1 MTLLRRPR
9 ICTKDV
15 PSRFILG
22 VMGADPVSVKQKY
35 RRYWILTGTLG
46 LFIFHPFST
55 DLSLSDPRG
64 MSLYHLP
71 GESSS
76 HDVSAK
82 QLSSSQGEHSHKE
95 KKIFEILSG
104 FKTGLDK
111 NQEKKL
117 ASFIHQESRRYGFD
131 PELIIAVISTESS
144 FYNWAISPKGAVGL
158 MQIIPTTGKQ
168 VAEMN
173 DIVWH
178 GKDPLFDPFLNIRLG
193 IHYLWMLYLKFG
205 DISLALTAYNHGP
218 GKVLRWIKAGDTIPT
233 DYSEKVFTYY
243 EQFLNVGWEGKGA
256 APKGQPVQ
264 VASRS

>member
-1 MTLLRRPR
+1 M
-9 ICTKDV
+9 
-15 PSRFILG
+15 FIVG
-22 VMGADPVSVKQKY
+22 MIGADPMSVRQRY

-46 LFIFHPFST
+46 LFLFHPLSS
-55 DLSLSDPRG
+55 DVSLSDPHS
-64 MSLYHLP
+64 MPLYLP
-71 GESSS
+71 ADPVPHGG
-76 HDVSAK
+76 SAK
-82 QLSSSQGEHSHKE
+82 QGSPHSQGGHSQKE

-131 PELIIAVISTESS
+131 PELIVAVISTESS

-173 DIVWH
+173 NIVWH

-205 DISLALTAYNHGP
+205 DIHLALTAYNHGP
-218 GKVLRWIKAGDTIPT
+218 GKVIRWLKAGETIPT
-233 DYSEKVFTYY
+233 RYSEKVLSYY
-243 EQFLNVGWEGKGA
+243 EQFLGIGGGGKGA
-256 APKGQPVQ
+256 PKKGESVQ
-264 VASRS
+264 MASRS

>member
-1 MTLLRRPR
+1 M
-9 ICTKDV
+9 
-15 PSRFILG
+15 
-22 VMGADPVSVKQKY
+22 SVKQKY

-46 LFIFHPFST
+46 LFIFHPFAS
-55 DLSLSDPRG
+55 DLSLSDSRG
-64 MSLYHLP
+64 LLLHPLSTDP
-71 GESSS
+71 S
-76 HDVSAK
+76 HEVSEKHASPFP
-82 QLSSSQGEHSHKE
+82 QGGHSQKE

-144 FYNWAISPKGAVGL
+144 FYNWSISPKGAVGL

-205 DISLALTAYNHGP
+205 DIHLALTAYNHGP
-218 GKVLRWIKAGDTIPT
+218 AKVIRWLKAGETIPTNYSGKVLA
-233 DYSEKVFTYY
+233 YY
-243 EQFLNVGWEGKGA
+243 EQFLNLRGGGKGT
-256 APKGQPVQ
+256 PEKGPPVQ
-264 VASRS
+264 MARRS